1 MTMATITSC
10 IFCLLVSWKVAI
22 MCMQELV
29 EKRER
34 ERVAILMSAAIAMAR
49 TTSTRERMRDTL
61 ILLDL
66 EPEIV
71 LIAMQGSTM
80 L

>member
-1 MTMATITSC
+1 
-10 IFCLLVSWKVAI
+10 
-22 MCMQELV
+22 
-29 EKRER
+29 
-34 ERVAILMSAAIAMAR
+34 MSAAIAMAR